1 MTGSLSVMAGA
12 ILKSFTALVS
22 DIGDE
27 LEVIGTCSLGGVDVG
42 VGDAEVLDADE
53 DCSTCC
59 TGGGGAGRGGR
70 GLSQGCLNA
79 SVDVIRFDICLTR
92 SLDMKSLASAETSLN
107 ASSSKSYLAM
117 VTLAMVSTSVS
128 PMNGERPESKTYPMI
143 PTDHMSVP

>member
-1 MTGSLSVMAGA
+1 MTGSLSVMACA

-79 SVDVIRFDICLTR
+79 SVDVIRFLPQMKNSRNSKNNDIT
-92 SLDMKSLASAETSLN
+92 KE
-107 ASSSKSYLAM
+107 
-117 VTLAMVSTSVS
+117 
-128 PMNGERPESKTYPMI
+128 GYPI
-143 PTDHMSVP
+143 PCKVILL